1 LFSFRRAQQPDRA
14 AEAAPGRG
22 SDSARSVS
30 AAGGDRIPMLDI
42 VPLGGVG
49 EFGMNMLALSSHET
63 TIVVDAGVMFP
74 DTELLG
80 VDRIIPDLTY
90 LQQKGHV
97 SALVLTHGHEDHIG
111 GVPHVAPLLDGPI
124 YGTPLTLAL
133 VEPKLEEH
141 GIEGRRLIP
150 VRPRER
156 VTIGPFTIE
165 FIRVTHSMPDCVALA
180 IHTPVGV
187 VVHTGDFKIDQTP
200 IDGEHFDVHRFAE
213 LGSAGVLALFADST
227 NIDRRGF
234 TGSEVEVVEAF
245 EEIFSSATGK
255 LIVAAFASSIY
266 RVQILVDL
274 AAQFD
279 RKVAFVGR
287 GMIQNSEIAQ
297 RLGYLRIPAGLQI
310 RDGDVSSYPSQDVLC
325 LSTGSQGEPL
335 SALSRI
341 AIDDHRF
348 VKVTDGDTVVISA
361 RSIPGNEKAIGR
373 VINHLARRGADVI
386 YEGIKHVH
394 VSGHGSEEELKL
406 MLSLV
411 KPRFFVPV
419 HGEYRQL
426 SQHARVAGKVFAG
439 RSPRPETLLV
449 ENGDVV
455 RFDQHGAEV
464 AGKATVGRVL
474 IDGTRTGEVADEV
487 LRDRR
492 HLAEDGLVVPVVAIN
507 AQTGTLEGV
516 PDIITRGFVM
526 EDSQALL
533 ADGARLL
540 TDVVAQ
546 ASIEE
551 RADQRLMKER
561 LRVELRRFFRKR
573 SGRRPL
579 VLPVIMEIWTGG
591 PIDRFPSRQRVRRRH
606 ALRGGCEL

>member
-1 LFSFRRAQQPDRA
+1 
-14 AEAAPGRG
+14 
-22 SDSARSVS
+22 
-30 AAGGDRIPMLDI
+30 MLEV

-49 EFGMNMLALSSHET
+49 EFGMNMMALTWGET

-74 DTELLG
+74 DPELLG

-90 LQQKGHV
+90 LQQKGRV
-97 SALVLTHGHEDHIG
+97 AALVLTHGHEDHIG
-111 GVPHVAPLLDGPI
+111 GVPHVLPLVDGPV

-133 VEPKLEEH
+133 VEPKLQEH
-141 GIEGRRLIP
+141 GLASGKRLVT
-150 VRPRER
+150 VRPRDR
-156 VTIGPFTIE
+156 VTVGPFTIE
-165 FIRVTHSMPDCVALA
+165 FIRVTHSIPDCVALA

-200 IDGEHFDVHRFAE
+200 IDGQHFDVHRFAE
-213 LGSAGVLALFADST
+213 LGTSGVLALFADST
-227 NIDRRGF
+227 NIDRRGY
-234 TGSEVEVVEAF
+234 TGAEVEIVEAF
-245 EEIFSSATGK
+245 EEIFTSTSGR
-255 LIVAAFASSIY
+255 LIVAAFASSIF
-266 RVQILVDL
+266 RMQILVDL
-274 AAQFD
+274 AVQFD

-287 GMIQNSEIAQ
+287 GMDRNSEIAQ
-297 RLGYLRIPAGLQI
+297 RLGYLKIPAGVQI
-310 RDGDVSSYPSQDVLC
+310 RDSEVGSYPAEDVLC
-325 LSTGSQGEPL
+325 LTTGTQGEPM

-341 AIDDHRF
+341 AIDDHRH
-348 VKVTDGDTVVISA
+348 VKIGPDDTVVLSA

-411 KPRFFVPV
+411 RPRYFVPI

-426 SQHARVAGKVFAG
+426 SQHARIAARVFAG
-439 RSPRPETLLV
+439 RDPRPEIMLI
-449 ENGDVV
+449 EDGDVLQ
-455 RFDQHGAEV
+455 FDAAGARL
-464 AGKATVGRVL
+464 AGKAPVGRVL
-474 IDGTRTGEVADEV
+474 IDGTRTGEVGDEV

-507 AQTGTLEGV
+507 KQTGALEGV

-533 ADGARLL
+533 ADGARVLI
-540 TDVVAQ
+540 DVIEQ

-551 RADQRLMKER
+551 RTDQGLIKEK

-573 SGRRPL
+573 SGRRPF
-579 VLPVIMEIWTGG
+579 VLPVIMEI
-591 PIDRFPSRQRVRRRH
+591 
-606 ALRGGCEL
+606 

>member
-1 LFSFRRAQQPDRA
+1 MCIR
-14 AEAAPGRG
+14 
-22 SDSARSVS
+22 DSSW
-30 AAGGDRIPMLDI
+30 G
-42 VPLGGVG
+42 
-49 EFGMNMLALSSHET
+49 ET

-74 DTELLG
+74 DSDLLG

-90 LQQKGHV
+90 LQQKGRV
-97 SALVLTHGHEDHIG
+97 AALVLTHGHEDHIG
-111 GVPHVAPLLDGPI
+111 GVAHAVPLVDGPV

-133 VEPKLEEH
+133 VAPKLEEH
-141 GIEGRRLIP
+141 GIEGTQLVP

-156 VTIGPFTIE
+156 VAVGPFSIE

-200 IDGEHFDVHRFAE
+200 IDGQHFDVHRFAE
-213 LGSAGVLALFADST
+213 LGTTGVLALFADST

-234 TGSEVEVVEAF
+234 TGSELEVVEAF

-266 RVQILVDL
+266 RMQILVDL

-297 RLGYLRIPAGLQI
+297 RLGYLRIPGGVQI
-310 RDGDVSSYPSQDVLC
+310 RDSDVSNYPAQDVLC
-325 LSTGSQGEPL
+325 LATGSQGEPM

-341 AIDDHRF
+341 AIDDHRH
-348 VKVTDGDTVVISA
+348 VKVGEDDTVVLSA
-361 RSIPGNEKAIGR
+361 RAIPGNEKPIGR

-386 YEGIKHVH
+386 HEGIKHVH

-411 KPRFFVPV
+411 KPRFFIAV

-426 SQHARVAGKVFAG
+426 SQHGRIAARVFEG
-439 RSPRPETLLV
+439 RDPKPDIILA
-449 ENGDVV
+449 ENGDIIQ
-455 RFDQHGAEV
+455 FDVDGGRI
-464 AGKATVGRVL
+464 AGKAPAGRIL
-474 IDGTRTGEVADEV
+474 IDDTRTGEVGDEV

-507 AQTGTLEGV
+507 KQTGALEGV

-526 EDSQALL
+526 EDSAALL

-540 TDVVAQ
+540 NDVFHQ
-546 ASIEE
+546 TSLEE
-551 RADQRLMKER
+551 RTDQGLIKE
-561 LRVELRRFFRKR
+561 K
-573 SGRRPL
+573 
-579 VLPVIMEIWTGG
+579 PV
-591 PIDRFPSRQRVRRRH
+591 S
-606 ALRGGCEL
+606 